1 MLDNWGSI
9 KLDDVQKWVRE
20 LKKRKC
26 PYDEKNLRLSGI
38 LIRNCISNKVKQQIA
53 ATTTIANISGPE
65 LLIYAIKQRTIMSA
79 AHIRTIS
86 NELGKLSLSNIP
98 GEHVPDLTK
107 TISDYARQLVGS
119 GKQPDDLINL
129 VSKPYTKSSVEIFKT
144 NALTIHT

>member
-1 MLDNWGSI
+1 M
-9 KLDDVQKWVRE
+9 
-20 LKKRKC
+20 
-26 PYDEKNLRLSGI
+26 
-38 LIRNCISNKVKQQIA
+38 KQQIA

-129 VSKPYTKSSVEIFKT
+129 VSKPYTKGSGEIFKT
-144 NALTIHT
+144 NALTIHTQVLRGTYQ